1 MREKGRERLALG
13 AAILLTAVLAL
24 LSVRVGSYPLSTG
37 QILDI
42 LSGGLAGTTPA
53 HVLWNLRLPR
63 VGMGLLAG
71 WALGMA
77 GGVYQTVFRNPLA
90 SPDLTGV
97 ASGASFGAAW
107 AIVLGAGTSLQIMGG
122 AFIMGSLSLLLVLA
136 LVRWAGMERT
146 GAYILAGVIVSSAAD
161 AGLMVLKTIA
171 DPEGELAAIEFWTM
185 GSLSAMTGDKLRGAA
200 SAILIPLA
208 LLLLFGPHPLPRGGG
223 GPRPGAGAPAVAGAA
238 AGTDHPDGGGGGLRG
253 RGDRFSGPDRPPH
266 RLSAAGAAGRPLSSA
281 VRPDGGSHSAGRRPA
296 GPGVLPGDGA
306 PAEHLDR
313 AVRGPGAHRTASS
326 GKGGEPMS
334 ALLEV
339 QGLTAG
345 YRRPVICD
353 ISFALRPGEITAVL
367 GRNGCGKTTLLRS
380 LTGGAR
386 ILSGTVWA
394 AGEDCLDWSARR
406 RARSIAL
413 LSQHSQL
420 LPGLWAEEVIAMGR
434 TPWLGP
440 LSGPG
445 PEDRAMVRAAA
456 ERFGVAE
463 LLDRDCAQLSEGQR
477 QLVHLARLA
486 VQDAPILLLDEPNSA
501 LDFENT
507 GLLFRRVRE
516 LVETGERTALI
527 VLHDPALALR
537 WCRRLLLLAGGRLV
551 DNVATEG
558 MGAEALQAVLRQ
570 LYPTI
575 QVRRDESGR
584 FYCLPD

>member
-185 GSLSAMTGDKLRGAA
+185 GSLSAMTGDKLRWAA

-208 LLLLFGPHPLPRGGG
+208 LLLLFRRQALTLSLGEEGARALGLEPRRWRGLLLGLTTLMVAAVASVAGVIAFLGLIAPHIAFLLLGRRGGPYLPLCALMG
-223 GPRPGAGAPAVAGAA
+223 GAILLAADLLARGFSQGTELPLSIWTVLFGAPVLTALL
-238 AGTDHPDGGGGGLRG
+238 LRG
-253 RGDRFSGPDRPPH
+253 R
-266 RLSAAGAAGRPLSSA
+266 
-281 VRPDGGSHSAGRRPA
+281 
-296 GPGVLPGDGA
+296 
-306 PAEHLDR
+306 E
-313 AVRGPGAHRTASS
+313 
-326 GKGGEPMS
+326 E
-334 ALLEV
+334 
-339 QGLTAG
+339 
-345 YRRPVICD
+345 
-353 ISFALRPGEITAVL
+353 
-367 GRNGCGKTTLLRS
+367 S
-380 LTGGAR
+380 L
-386 ILSGTVWA
+386 
-394 AGEDCLDWSARR
+394 
-406 RARSIAL
+406 
-413 LSQHSQL
+413 
-420 LPGLWAEEVIAMGR
+420 
-434 TPWLGP
+434 
-440 LSGPG
+440 
-445 PEDRAMVRAAA
+445 
-456 ERFGVAE
+456 
-463 LLDRDCAQLSEGQR
+463 
-477 QLVHLARLA
+477 
-486 VQDAPILLLDEPNSA
+486 
-501 LDFENT
+501 
-507 GLLFRRVRE
+507 
-516 LVETGERTALI
+516 
-527 VLHDPALALR
+527 
-537 WCRRLLLLAGGRLV
+537 
-551 DNVATEG
+551 
-558 MGAEALQAVLRQ
+558 
-570 LYPTI
+570 
-575 QVRRDESGR
+575 
-584 FYCLPD
+584 

>member
-208 LLLLFGPHPLPRGGG
+208 LLLLFRRQALTLSLGEE
-223 GPRPGAGAPAVAGAA
+223 GAPALGLEPRRWRGLLLGLTTLMVAAVASVAGVIAFLGLIAPHIAFLLLGRRGGPYLPLCALMGGAILLAA
-238 AGTDHPDGGGGGLRG
+238 DLLARGFSQGTELPLSIWTVLFGAPVLTALLLRG
-253 RGDRFSGPDRPPH
+253 R
-266 RLSAAGAAGRPLSSA
+266 
-281 VRPDGGSHSAGRRPA
+281 
-296 GPGVLPGDGA
+296 
-306 PAEHLDR
+306 E
-313 AVRGPGAHRTASS
+313 
-326 GKGGEPMS
+326 E
-334 ALLEV
+334 
-339 QGLTAG
+339 
-345 YRRPVICD
+345 
-353 ISFALRPGEITAVL
+353 
-367 GRNGCGKTTLLRS
+367 S
-380 LTGGAR
+380 L
-386 ILSGTVWA
+386 
-394 AGEDCLDWSARR
+394 
-406 RARSIAL
+406 
-413 LSQHSQL
+413 
-420 LPGLWAEEVIAMGR
+420 
-434 TPWLGP
+434 
-440 LSGPG
+440 
-445 PEDRAMVRAAA
+445 
-456 ERFGVAE
+456 
-463 LLDRDCAQLSEGQR
+463 
-477 QLVHLARLA
+477 
-486 VQDAPILLLDEPNSA
+486 
-501 LDFENT
+501 
-507 GLLFRRVRE
+507 
-516 LVETGERTALI
+516 
-527 VLHDPALALR
+527 
-537 WCRRLLLLAGGRLV
+537 
-551 DNVATEG
+551 
-558 MGAEALQAVLRQ
+558 
-570 LYPTI
+570 
-575 QVRRDESGR
+575 
-584 FYCLPD
+584 

>member
-208 LLLLFGPHPLPRGGG
+208 LLLLFRRQALTLSLGEEGARALGLEPRRWRGLLLGLTTLMVAAVASVAGVITFLGLIAPHIAFLLLGRRGGPYLPLCALMG
-223 GPRPGAGAPAVAGAA
+223 GAILLAADLLARGFSQGTELPLSIWTVLFGAPVLTALL
-238 AGTDHPDGGGGGLRG
+238 LRG
-253 RGDRFSGPDRPPH
+253 R
-266 RLSAAGAAGRPLSSA
+266 
-281 VRPDGGSHSAGRRPA
+281 
-296 GPGVLPGDGA
+296 
-306 PAEHLDR
+306 E
-313 AVRGPGAHRTASS
+313 
-326 GKGGEPMS
+326 E
-334 ALLEV
+334 
-339 QGLTAG
+339 
-345 YRRPVICD
+345 
-353 ISFALRPGEITAVL
+353 
-367 GRNGCGKTTLLRS
+367 S
-380 LTGGAR
+380 L
-386 ILSGTVWA
+386 
-394 AGEDCLDWSARR
+394 
-406 RARSIAL
+406 
-413 LSQHSQL
+413 
-420 LPGLWAEEVIAMGR
+420 
-434 TPWLGP
+434 
-440 LSGPG
+440 
-445 PEDRAMVRAAA
+445 
-456 ERFGVAE
+456 
-463 LLDRDCAQLSEGQR
+463 
-477 QLVHLARLA
+477 
-486 VQDAPILLLDEPNSA
+486 
-501 LDFENT
+501 
-507 GLLFRRVRE
+507 
-516 LVETGERTALI
+516 
-527 VLHDPALALR
+527 
-537 WCRRLLLLAGGRLV
+537 
-551 DNVATEG
+551 
-558 MGAEALQAVLRQ
+558 
-570 LYPTI
+570 
-575 QVRRDESGR
+575 
-584 FYCLPD
+584 

>member
-1 MREKGRERLALG
+1 M
-13 AAILLTAVLAL
+13 
-24 LSVRVGSYPLSTG
+24 
-37 QILDI
+37 
-42 LSGGLAGTTPA
+42 
-53 HVLWNLRLPR
+53 
-63 VGMGLLAG
+63 
-71 WALGMA
+71 
-77 GGVYQTVFRNPLA
+77 
-90 SPDLTGV
+90 
-97 ASGASFGAAW
+97 
-107 AIVLGAGTSLQIMGG
+107 
-122 AFIMGSLSLLLVLA
+122 
-136 LVRWAGMERT
+136 
-146 GAYILAGVIVSSAAD
+146 
-161 AGLMVLKTIA
+161 
-171 DPEGELAAIEFWTM
+171 
-185 GSLSAMTGDKLRGAA
+185 
-200 SAILIPLA
+200 
-208 LLLLFGPHPLPRGGG
+208 
-223 GPRPGAGAPAVAGAA
+223 
-238 AGTDHPDGGGGGLRG
+238 
-253 RGDRFSGPDRPPH
+253 
-266 RLSAAGAAGRPLSSA
+266 
-281 VRPDGGSHSAGRRPA
+281 
-296 GPGVLPGDGA
+296 
-306 PAEHLDR
+306 
-313 AVRGPGAHRTASS
+313 
-326 GKGGEPMS
+326 
-334 ALLEV
+334 
-339 QGLTAG
+339 
-345 YRRPVICD
+345 
-353 ISFALRPGEITAVL
+353 
-367 GRNGCGKTTLLRS
+367 
-380 LTGGAR
+380 
-386 ILSGTVWA
+386 WA

-420 LPGLWAEEVIAMGR
+420 LPGLRAEEVIAMGR

-463 LLDRDCAQLSEGQR
+463 LLDRDCAQLSDGQR

-575 QVRRDESGR
+575 QVRWDESGR

>member
-208 LLLLFGPHPLPRGGG
+208 LLLLFRRQALTLSLGEEGARARGLLLGLTTLMVAAVASVAGVIAFLGLIAPHIAFLLLGRRGGPYLPLCALMG
-223 GPRPGAGAPAVAGAA
+223 GAILLAADLLARGFSQGTELPLSIWTVLFGAPVLTALL
-238 AGTDHPDGGGGGLRG
+238 LRG
-253 RGDRFSGPDRPPH
+253 R
-266 RLSAAGAAGRPLSSA
+266 
-281 VRPDGGSHSAGRRPA
+281 
-296 GPGVLPGDGA
+296 
-306 PAEHLDR
+306 E
-313 AVRGPGAHRTASS
+313 
-326 GKGGEPMS
+326 E
-334 ALLEV
+334 
-339 QGLTAG
+339 
-345 YRRPVICD
+345 
-353 ISFALRPGEITAVL
+353 
-367 GRNGCGKTTLLRS
+367 S
-380 LTGGAR
+380 L
-386 ILSGTVWA
+386 
-394 AGEDCLDWSARR
+394 
-406 RARSIAL
+406 
-413 LSQHSQL
+413 
-420 LPGLWAEEVIAMGR
+420 
-434 TPWLGP
+434 
-440 LSGPG
+440 
-445 PEDRAMVRAAA
+445 
-456 ERFGVAE
+456 
-463 LLDRDCAQLSEGQR
+463 
-477 QLVHLARLA
+477 
-486 VQDAPILLLDEPNSA
+486 
-501 LDFENT
+501 
-507 GLLFRRVRE
+507 
-516 LVETGERTALI
+516 
-527 VLHDPALALR
+527 
-537 WCRRLLLLAGGRLV
+537 
-551 DNVATEG
+551 
-558 MGAEALQAVLRQ
+558 
-570 LYPTI
+570 
-575 QVRRDESGR
+575 
-584 FYCLPD
+584 

>member
-1 MREKGRERLALG
+1 
-13 AAILLTAVLAL
+13 
-24 LSVRVGSYPLSTG
+24 
-37 QILDI
+37 
-42 LSGGLAGTTPA
+42 
-53 HVLWNLRLPR
+53 
-63 VGMGLLAG
+63 
-71 WALGMA
+71 
-77 GGVYQTVFRNPLA
+77 
-90 SPDLTGV
+90 
-97 ASGASFGAAW
+97 
-107 AIVLGAGTSLQIMGG
+107 
-122 AFIMGSLSLLLVLA
+122 
-136 LVRWAGMERT
+136 
-146 GAYILAGVIVSSAAD
+146 
-161 AGLMVLKTIA
+161 
-171 DPEGELAAIEFWTM
+171 
-185 GSLSAMTGDKLRGAA
+185 
-200 SAILIPLA
+200 
-208 LLLLFGPHPLPRGGG
+208 
-223 GPRPGAGAPAVAGAA
+223 
-238 AGTDHPDGGGGGLRG
+238 
-253 RGDRFSGPDRPPH
+253 
-266 RLSAAGAAGRPLSSA
+266 
-281 VRPDGGSHSAGRRPA
+281 
-296 GPGVLPGDGA
+296 
-306 PAEHLDR
+306 
-313 AVRGPGAHRTASS
+313 
-326 GKGGEPMS
+326 MS

-413 LSQHSQL
+413 LSQHSQSA
-420 LPGLWAEEVIAMGR
+420 PRPCGRRRSSPWAA
-434 TPWLGP
+434 PWLGP

>member
-107 AIVLGAGTSLQIMGG
+107 AIVLGAGTSVQIMGG
-122 AFIMGSLSLLLVLA
+122 AFVMGSLSLLLVLA

-208 LLLLFGPHPLPRGGG
+208 LLLLFRRQALTLSLGEEGARALGLEPRRWRGLLLGLTTLMVAAVASVAGVIAFLGLIAPHIAFLLLGRRGGPYLPLCALMG
-223 GPRPGAGAPAVAGAA
+223 GAILLAA
-238 AGTDHPDGGGGGLRG
+238 DLLARG
-253 RGDRFSGPDRPPH
+253 FSQG
-266 RLSAAGAAGRPLSSA
+266 
-281 VRPDGGSHSAGRRPA
+281 
-296 GPGVLPGDGA
+296 
-306 PAEHLDR
+306 EHLDR

-345 YRRPVICD
+345 YRRPVIRE

-420 LPGLWAEEVIAMGR
+420 LPGLRAEEVIAMGR

-463 LLDRDCAQLSEGQR
+463 LLDRDCAQLSDGQR

-575 QVRRDESGR
+575 QVRWDESGR

>member
-208 LLLLFGPHPLPRGGG
+208 LLLLFRRQAL
-223 GPRPGAGAPAVAGAA
+223 
-238 AGTDHPDGGGGGLRG
+238 T
-253 RGDRFSGPDRPPH
+253 
-266 RLSAAGAAGRPLSSA
+266 LS
-281 VRPDGGSHSAGRRPA
+281 
-296 GPGVLPGDGA
+296 
-306 PAEHLDR
+306 
-313 AVRGPGAHRTASS
+313 
-326 GKGGEPMS
+326 
-334 ALLEV
+334 
-339 QGLTAG
+339 
-345 YRRPVICD
+345 
-353 ISFALRPGEITAVL
+353 
-367 GRNGCGKTTLLRS
+367 
-380 LTGGAR
+380 
-386 ILSGTVWA
+386 
-394 AGEDCLDWSARR
+394 
-406 RARSIAL
+406 
-413 LSQHSQL
+413 
-420 LPGLWAEEVIAMGR
+420 
-434 TPWLGP
+434 
-440 LSGPG
+440 
-445 PEDRAMVRAAA
+445 
-456 ERFGVAE
+456 
-463 LLDRDCAQLSEGQR
+463 
-477 QLVHLARLA
+477 
-486 VQDAPILLLDEPNSA
+486 
-501 LDFENT
+501 
-507 GLLFRRVRE
+507 
-516 LVETGERTALI
+516 LI
-527 VLHDPALALR
+527 H
-537 WCRRLLLLAGGRLV
+537 
-551 DNVATEG
+551 
-558 MGAEALQAVLRQ
+558 
-570 LYPTI
+570 I
-575 QVRRDESGR
+575 
-584 FYCLPD
+584 